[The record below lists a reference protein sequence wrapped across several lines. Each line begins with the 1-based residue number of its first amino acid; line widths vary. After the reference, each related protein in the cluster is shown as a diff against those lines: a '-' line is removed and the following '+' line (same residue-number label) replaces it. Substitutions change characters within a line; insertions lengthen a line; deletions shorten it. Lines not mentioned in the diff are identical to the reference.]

1 MRNTHTLPSAIC
13 LPRTILTPRRPA
25 RTLIPGGEEERSSLF
40 SGFIRGGGTT
50 INSYWWQEAGNDLSS
65 TSYFLPIKGGSLWP
79 VQLWSRVPEGRFWDW
94 WLLPSCGTSG
104 QFQSTHFITGTGHMT
119 QKQEGRQIQGF
130 TPSSLPP
137 GNLTHPGTEPAS
149 LTSPLLADGFSTTS
163 TTREVEEGM
172 ATHSSIPAQRWATV
186 HGVAQ
191 TWTRQSNLACTHAHT
206 HTPWEAHNL
215 AGEGYNPL
223 TRLVNTSCPV
233 TSQLFV
239 EPLKCAQ
246 YPMQIGHLIPR
257 NTLEGGSIAV
267 SV

>member
-13 LPRTILTPRRPA
+13 LPRTILTPRRPV
-25 RTLIPGGEEERSSLF
+25 RTPIPGGEEERSSLF

-94 WLLPSCGTSG
+94 WLLPSCGISG
-104 QFQSTHFITGTGHMT
+104 QFLSTHFITGTGHMT

-149 LTSPLLADGFSTTS
+149 LTSPVLADGFSTTS

-172 ATHSSIPAQRWATV
+172 ATHSSIPAQRIP
-186 HGVAQ
+186 
-191 TWTRQSNLACTHAHT
+191 WTEEPGGLQSM
-206 HTPWEAHNL
+206 
-215 AGEGYNPL
+215 G
-223 TRLVNTSCPV
+223 
-233 TSQLFV
+233 
-239 EPLKCAQ
+239 
-246 YPMQIGHLIPR
+246 
-257 NTLEGGSIAV
+257 
-267 SV
+267 